1 MRITIVSTY
10 PPQRCGLAQF
20 TNDLRTAMVDG
31 APGGEV
37 DICAVDTDGV
47 SYGAEVREIIR
58 RDHLDDYTRAAR
70 SLAIAATDLV
80 VIQHEYGIFG
90 GPDGCYVLDFA
101 AELRRRGVPYVVTLH
116 TILAKPSKGQL
127 ATLAELCAGASRV
140 TGFTTTARD
149 IAVET
154 QLAARERFVVVPH
167 GAPASLRRLIHPDAL
182 RPEVAQVLKD
192 IREGR
197 VLTTFGLIGPGKGLE
212 TAIAALPAVVRRH
225 DDVRYVIAGAT
236 HPHVARH
243 DAEAYR
249 HSLEALARQQGVADH
264 VLFLP
269 AFLSE
274 EELSALLARTDLF
287 LTPYRSPEQICS
299 GALTFALAAGV
310 PAVST
315 AYRYALDV
323 LTPAGRPA
331 NGVLTA
337 FDDPQAFGKAL
348 VELLDDERELAELR
362 DNVREFGRDLL
373 WPSVATRFAD
383 VFVEALQAPTGARV
397 PTAHHLGR
405 LVDEI
410 GIIQFARGTAP
421 DPDSGYCVDDAARLA
436 IVACGLTRTGAPI
449 GPQDGMT
456 AARWVDAAIRLMEA
470 ATTTDGMHNL
480 LAYDGIWL
488 DRPHLGDHVGRA
500 CWALGVVA
508 QTSPDPHRRDRA
520 RLMADTVVSLTADL
534 TSLRSLAYTVLGLAR
549 LAADDPAVATA
560 LARAANQIGRAVRH
574 DDDWHWFEPVL
585 TYDNARLP
593 QALIAAG
600 NRLGDAGLT
609 DLGLSTLDW
618 LLGQVGL
625 AGDAPMLRL
634 VGNHWRHR
642 HHGRSGEA
650 EGQEQPLDA
659 AAVVEA
665 LIEAHRATGDRRYA
679 ELSGRAFMWFHGH
692 NRAGVAVYDRT
703 TGGCRDGLS
712 ATAASRNQGAE
723 STLAYYQALLAM
735 DEAGLVRIK
744 DGPIL
749 SSVVRGMRVTSRV
762 SAATRR
768 G

>member
-1 MRITIVSTY
+1 MRIAIVSTY

-20 TNDLRTAMVDG
+20 TCDLRTAMVDV
-31 APGGEV
+31 APSWEV
-37 DICAVDTDGV
+37 NICAVDTDGV
-47 SYGAEVREIIR
+47 SYGDEVCEIIR

-70 SLAIAATDLV
+70 SLAVAATDLV

-101 AELRRRGVPYVVTLH
+101 AELRRRGVPYLVTLH
-116 TILAKPSKGQL
+116 TVLAKPSKGQL
-127 ATLAELCAGASRV
+127 ATLADLCGGASRV
-140 TGFTTTARD
+140 TGFTATARD

-167 GAPASLRRLIHPDAL
+167 GAPASLRRSIHRDVL

-192 IREGR
+192 IRDGR

-249 HSLEALARQQGVADH
+249 HSLATLARQQGVADH

-269 AFLSE
+269 AFLTE

-315 AYRYALDV
+315 AYRYAVDV
-323 LTPAGRPA
+323 LTPAGQPA

-337 FDDPQAFGKAL
+337 FDDPQAFGTAICDI
-348 VELLDDERELAELR
+348 LDDGRMLAALR
-362 DNVREFGRDLL
+362 DNVHEFGRDLL
-373 WPSVATRFAD
+373 WPSVAQRFAD
-383 VFVEALQAPTGARV
+383 VFAEALHAPEISSV
-397 PTAHHLGR
+397 PAVHHLGR

-436 IVACGLTRTGAPI
+436 IVACGLMRQRTPLAPA
-449 GPQDGMT
+449 DETT
-456 AARWVDAAIRLMEA
+456 AGRWVGAALRLMEA
-470 ATTTDGMHNL
+470 ATNPDGMHNL

-488 DRPHLGDHVGRA
+488 DGPHLGDHVGRA

-508 QTSPDPHRRDRA
+508 DTDTDPRRRERA
-520 RLMADTVVSLTADL
+520 RLMADAIVPLTADL
-534 TSLRSLAYTVLGLAR
+534 TSLHSLAYATLGLAR
-549 LAADDPAVATA
+549 LAGDDAGVTPV
-560 LARAANQIGRAVRH
+560 LRRAADLIRRAVRH
-574 DDDWHWFEPVL
+574 DDEWNWFEPVL
-585 TYDNARLP
+585 TYDNARVP
-593 QALIAAG
+593 QALIVAG
-600 NRLGDAGLT
+600 RRLGDADLT
-609 DLGLSTLDW
+609 RLGLSTLDW
-618 LLGQVGL
+618 LLGQVKL
-625 AGDAPMLRL
+625 TDETAVLRL
-634 VGNHWRHR
+634 VGNRWRR
-642 HHGRSGEA
+642 HGGPPA
-650 EGQEQPLDA
+650 GDEGHEQPLDA
-659 AAVVEA
+659 AAIVEA
-665 LIEAHRATGDRRYA
+665 LIEAHQATGDQRYA
-679 ELSGRAFMWFHGH
+679 ALAGRAFMWFHGL
-692 NRAGVAVYDRT
+692 NRAGVAMYDPT

-712 ATAASRNQGAE
+712 ATAASHNQGAE

-735 DEAGLVRIK
+735 NEAGLIRVK
-744 DGPIL
+744 DGPIV
-749 SSVVRGMRVTSRV
+749 SSVQRGMRVASRAV
-762 SAATRR
+762 AR
-768 G
+768 